1 VAEETNGLLTIHE
14 QLKKLNHAVFEDDGK
29 VELIKDRVIKVESK
43 GDWHDKE
50 IIDIKG
56 DMKSILENTTWIKR
70 ALLTALIG
78 TLSTGLLGGA
88 IALIWT
94 VFKKGIGE

>member
-14 QLKKLNHAVFEDDGK
+14 QLRKLNHAVFEDDGK

-50 IIDIKG
+50 ISDIKG
-56 DMKSILENTTWIKR
+56 DLKSILENTLWLKR
-70 ALLTALIG
+70 ALFTAIIG
-78 TLSTGLLGGA
+78 TLSTGIIGGSIA
-88 IALIWT
+88 IIWT
-94 VFKKGIGE
+94 VVGK